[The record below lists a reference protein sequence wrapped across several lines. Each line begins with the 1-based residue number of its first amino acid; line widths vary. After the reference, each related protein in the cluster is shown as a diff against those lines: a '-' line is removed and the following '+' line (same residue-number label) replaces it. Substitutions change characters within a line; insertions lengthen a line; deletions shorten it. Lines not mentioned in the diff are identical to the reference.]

1 MFAQPSVFSVLYYP
15 FIRLDARICSDDFR
29 DSIVDPS
36 SESLRRVVV
45 VGTSGAG
52 KTTFAS
58 ELAHLLNVPHFELDA
73 YRHGPNWTE
82 TPNDIFRQKISYAL
96 TRQAW
101 VVDGNYSVAR
111 DIIWP
116 RATTIVWLDYPFN
129 ITFWRLF
136 RRTMSRYFNRTEL
149 WNGNREDLKGVLFA
163 KDSLFV
169 WAFRRHWSRRKSYPL
184 AFARPEYAHLEV
196 LRFRSPRAAER
207 WLNALGQAAF
217 E

>member
-1 MFAQPSVFSVLYYP
+1 M
-15 FIRLDARICSDDFR
+15 
-29 DSIVDPS
+29 DPS

-52 KTTFAS
+52 KTTLAS
-58 ELAHLLNVPHFELDA
+58 ELARLLDAPHVELDA
-73 YRHGPNWTE
+73 FRHGPNWTE
-82 TPNDIFRQKISYAL
+82 TPDDIFRQKISDSL
-96 TRQAW
+96 TGQDW

-111 DIIWP
+111 DIIWA
-116 RATTIVWLDYPFN
+116 RATTIVWLDYPIYVAF
-129 ITFWRLF
+129 TRLF
-136 RRTMSRYFNRTEL
+136 RRTMSRYINRTEL

-196 LRFRSPRAAER
+196 LRFRSPRAANG
-207 WLNALGQAAF
+207 WLNSLSNAAAG
-217 E
+217 